1 MQNAYVGDITD
12 FFKFLILRKLGEISS
27 LLLAI
32 NWFVPHQ
39 KIVSKE
45 KGRDGKKLSWI
56 NDKSI
61 EVLDSQLFSE
71 LNKIINSLDRN
82 LESFQNSKILKS
94 DTLFYAEEIPL
105 SNKDSKTDR
114 ELRQKWFDHF
124 LNKIDPHNFIFLD
137 PDNGFKV
144 DDIRYKPSQKHVLD
158 KEILQIYN
166 KGKSIILIN
175 FRDRSPS
182 EKYND
187 KLYSIANLI
196 GKPVPIHSIRVRKN
210 GFKDFIFIPQPR
222 DIEVFEKL
230 YTEIVKD
237 NNFFE
242 IVGISS
248 GKFFTRNTFNIVPV
262 ESDKLQSRRF
272 SENEQIE
279 FDNFY
284 DDEFCDIEVK
294 TYQDLLKDTIDKV
307 SNIEGLSLENNEKG
321 KEELE
326 YHIMKAIK
334 IFAIRHLNL

>member
-1 MQNAYVGDITD
+1 MQNSYVGDITD
-12 FFKFLILRKLGEISS
+12 FFKFLILRKLNEISTFP
-27 LLLAI
+27 LAI
-32 NWFVPHQ
+32 NWYVPHQ
-39 KIVSKE
+39 KTVSKE
-45 KGRDGKKLSWI
+45 KGTDGKKLSWI
-56 NDKSI
+56 GDKSI
-61 EVLDSQLFSE
+61 EVLDNHLFSE
-71 LNKIINSLDRN
+71 LSKIANSPNRN
-82 LESFQNSKILKS
+82 LESFEKSKILHS
-94 DTLFYAEEIPL
+94 DTLFYGEEIPL

-114 ELRQKWFDHF
+114 ELRKKWFEVF
-124 LNKIDPHNFIFLD
+124 LNKIESHNFIFLD
-137 PDNGFKV
+137 PDNGFKI
-144 DDIRYKPSQKHVLD
+144 DDRRYKPSQKHVLD
-158 KEILQIYN
+158 NEILELYN

-182 EKYND
+182 EKYDD

-196 GKPVPIHSIRVRKN
+196 GKPIPIHSIRVRKN
-210 GFKDFIFIPQPR
+210 GFKDFIFIPQPK

-248 GKFFTRNTFNIVPV
+248 GKFFTRDTFYLVPV
-262 ESDKLQSRRF
+262 KTEELNSRRF

-307 SNIEGLSLENNEKG
+307 NNIEGLSLEKNEKS

-334 IFAIRHLNL
+334 IFTIRYFNL